1 MQLLSTPHA
10 APGDGVDSH
19 AVRKHRGS
27 TARAAFRFLI
37 PVALVAGLGAVAT
50 LLVVLPIRFPSTVHT
65 YANVNV
71 ANKWVLAKGTDG
83 QLIAHT
89 FNYQTGMSDG
99 YRVSNFSAGSS
110 IYFAVAPTIRPGQR
124 VAAGDT
130 VGTIASSDVQ
140 ERLVSLQGQLASAE
154 RMLAVNAT
162 GDKSASI
169 IAAQQRLESAKRR
182 REDYQSTIE
191 RTRRLFEDNVLPEGE
206 YDRVMSQAHTLDD
219 AIAIEGADLAAAQS
233 GAKPEAIAL
242 IESNIAGLKN
252 EIAVISSRAATFTL
266 RAPIAGIVSSSSGD
280 NLLSISEV
288 SRYVALIPVRSSDY
302 RRVAATHEPA
312 VTITGFSRPVR
323 GRIIAMNHEVEELYG
338 HKVVMATALL
348 DSPPD
353 DLLPGSIA
361 RCRIDCTPLAALDYG
376 KFLLHSVASS
386 VEAAG
391 SN

>member
-1 MQLLSTPHA
+1 
-10 APGDGVDSH
+10 
-19 AVRKHRGS
+19 
-27 TARAAFRFLI
+27 
-37 PVALVAGLGAVAT
+37 
-50 LLVVLPIRFPSTVHT
+50 
-65 YANVNV
+65 
-71 ANKWVLAKGTDG
+71 
-83 QLIAHT
+83 
-89 FNYQTGMSDG
+89 MSDG

-110 IYFAVAPTIRPGQR
+110 IYFAVAPTIRPGQH

-154 RMLAVNAT
+154 RMLAVNTT
-162 GDKSASI
+162 GDKSALI
-169 IAAQQRLESAKRR
+169 IAAQQRLDSAKRR

-219 AIAIEGADLAAAQS
+219 AIGIEGADLAAAQS

-266 RAPIAGIVSSSSGD
+266 RAPIAGIVSASSGD

-302 RRVAATHEPA
+302 RRVAATREPA

-348 DSPPD
+348 DSPPN

-376 KFLLHSVASS
+376 KFLLHSVATSI
-386 VEAAG
+386 EAAG